1 MTAMVFGGN
10 GGIGAALVEAL
21 AARGEAVHAFSRTP
35 MPGLETVVPHVGD
48 PFDED
53 WLAGEL
59 ARVGEATLVIV
70 ACGVLTLPGG
80 TGPEKSYRA
89 LDAAAMGEV
98 LRINTVLPALIA
110 KHALPL
116 LPRKARGVFAA
127 ISAKVGSIADNG
139 LGGWHS
145 YRASKAALNML
156 VRNFAIELARTHKQA
171 AVVALHPGTVDTA
184 LSEPFQQGLPE
195 GQVRPPQEAA
205 RDLLAVIDAVT
216 PQDSGSLIAFDG
228 ERLPY

>member
-35 MPGLETVVPHVGD
+35 MPGPETVVPHVGD

-70 ACGVLTLPGG
+70 ASGVLTLPGG

-156 VRNFAIELARTHKQA
+156 VKNFAIELARTHKQA

-205 RDLLAVIDAVT
+205 RDLLAVIDAVP

>member
-1 MTAMVFGGN
+1 MTTIIFGAN

-21 AARGEAVHAFSRTP
+21 AARGETVHGFARSAWDAPESVTK
-35 MPGLETVVPHVGD
+35 HIGD
-48 PFDED
+48 PFDES

-59 ARVGEATLVIV
+59 ADIGEVSRVIV
-70 ACGVLTLPGG
+70 ASGVLSLPDGA
-80 TGPEKSYRA
+80 GPEKSYRA
-89 LDAAAMGEV
+89 LDAATMTEV
-98 LRINTVLPALIA
+98 LRINTVLPAILA

-116 LPRKARGVFAA
+116 LPRKDRGVFAA
-127 ISAKVGSIADNG
+127 ISARVGSIGDNR

-156 VRNFAIELARTHKQA
+156 VRNFAIELGRTHKQA
-171 AVVALHPGTVDTA
+171 VVVALHPGTVDTA

-195 GQVRPPQEAA
+195 GQVRPPAEAA
-205 RDLLAVIDAVT
+205 RDLLAVLDGVT
-216 PQDSGSLIAFDG
+216 PEDSGRLIAFDG

>member
-1 MTAMVFGGN
+1 MTAVVFGAN

-21 AARGEAVHAFSRTP
+21 AVRGEAVHAFSRKDFEARD
-35 MPGLETVVPHVGD
+35 GVSPHIGD

-53 WLAGEL
+53 WLSREL
-59 ARVGEATLVIV
+59 EAIGEAELVIV
-70 ACGVLTLPGG
+70 ASGVLTLPDG

-116 LPRKARGVFAA
+116 LPRKERGVFAA
-127 ISAKVGSIADNG
+127 ISAKVGSIGDNG

-184 LSEPFQQGLPE
+184 LSEPFQQSLPE

-205 RDLLAVIDAVT
+205 RDLLAVLGDIG

>member
-1 MTAMVFGGN
+1 MTAVIFGAN

-21 AARGEAVHAFSRTP
+21 AGRGETVHAFARSEIAAPESVTA
-35 MPGLETVVPHVGD
+35 HIGD
-48 PFDED
+48 PFDEE
-53 WLAGEL
+53 WLASEL
-59 ARVGEATLVIV
+59 ASIGEADLVVV
-70 ACGVLTLPGG
+70 ASGILTLADG
-80 TGPEKSYRA
+80 TGPEKTYRA
-89 LDAAAMGEV
+89 LDAEAMTEV

-116 LPRKARGVFAA
+116 LPRKERGVFAA
-127 ISAKVGSIADNG
+127 ISAKVGSIEDNR

-156 VRNFAIELARTHKQA
+156 VKNFAIELARTHKQA
-171 AVVALHPGTVDTA
+171 AVVALHPGTVNTG

-195 GQVRPPQEAA
+195 GQVRPAPEAA
-205 RDLLAVIDAVT
+205 HDLLAVLDKVT
-216 PQDSGSLIAFDG
+216 PDDSGALLAYDG

>member
-1 MTAMVFGGN
+1 MTAVVFGGN
-10 GGIGAALVEAL
+10 GGIGSALVEAL

-35 MPGLETVVPHVGD
+35 MPELEPVVPHVGD

-70 ACGVLTLPGG
+70 ASGILTLPGG

-116 LPRKARGVFAA
+116 LPREERGVFAA

-156 VRNFAIELARTHKQA
+156 VKNFAIELARTHKQA

-205 RDLLAVIDAVT
+205 RDLLAVLDDIG

-228 ERLPY
+228 ARLPY